1 MVEGSVLRL
10 ENFFPCLRRRPF
22 DLEERRGCSSRFS
35 LPCMGSMEGK
45 QFWAPCLGRC
55 MGHVAAE
62 IPRPWTQIS
71 LSRPVPACRTSY
83 ESSLRIFGSQ
93 PLMETNGKMVSGVGV
108 RGQGFRVEGWGETR
122 VGFRVEGRALGIY
135 AVICVSCRG
144 ISSCSVSQP

>member
-1 MVEGSVLRL
+1 
-10 ENFFPCLRRRPF
+10 
-22 DLEERRGCSSRFS
+22 
-35 LPCMGSMEGK
+35 
-45 QFWAPCLGRC
+45 

-93 PLMETNGKMVSGVGV
+93 PLIETNGKMVSGVGV

-122 VGFRVEGRALGIY
+122 VGFRVEGLALGIY
-135 AVICVSCRG
+135 AFHHAVSLNRRVSEG
-144 ISSCSVSQP
+144 ITQNTAKAKWVWTEDENRLTTRVHHACE